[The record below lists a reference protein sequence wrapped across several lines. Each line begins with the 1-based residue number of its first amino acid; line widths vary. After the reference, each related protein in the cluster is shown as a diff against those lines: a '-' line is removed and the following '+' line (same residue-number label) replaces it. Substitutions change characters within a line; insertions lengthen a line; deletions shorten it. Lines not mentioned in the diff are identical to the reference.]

1 MSTESSEETQK
12 DYGDS
17 YGKPRVVTADILVIV
32 AAPSDTCQVVGQI
45 DFQLCYLHYSIVIII
60 RLS

>member
-1 MSTESSEETQK
+1 MSTASSEETQK

-17 YGKPRVVTADILVIV
+17 YGKPRVVTADIPLIV

-45 DFQLCYLHYSIVIII
+45 DLQLCYLHYYYY
-60 RLS
+60 